1 MTEVT
6 YIMPDAEGIKRLDNL
21 VRRLQ
26 TGVVPTAE
34 VHAIED
40 EVPSTY
46 LNLHHVGGQGYKLVL
61 QNIATDLWL
70 PLERKSSGYTGK
82 RE

>member
-1 MTEVT
+1 MDIEYTQPTPEQ
-6 YIMPDAEGIKRLDNL
+6 AQRLDNL

-26 TGVVPTAE
+26 AGIVPTAE

-40 EVPSTY
+40 QVPSTY

-61 QNIATDLWL
+61 QNIATDLWM
-70 PLERKSSGYTGK
+70 PLERKADGYTARRK
-82 RE
+82 